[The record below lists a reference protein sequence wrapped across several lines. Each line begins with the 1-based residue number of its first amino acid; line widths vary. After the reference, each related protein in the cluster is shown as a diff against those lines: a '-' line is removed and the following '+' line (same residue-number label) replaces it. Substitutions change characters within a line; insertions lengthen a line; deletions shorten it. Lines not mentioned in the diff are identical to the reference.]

1 MSDKKSDHVG
11 VVWHKGKGK
20 WMAYI
25 GRAGKQKYLGV
36 FDNVEDA
43 IAAREK
49 AELEFP
55 LPHRKRKKSKIEYD
69 PQEKLHY
76 ANTDMSNLSEIQR
89 VCLLDYINGIRV
101 KDIASKYKI
110 SEAAVYVK
118 IKEAKRIIDTGAA
131 YSPEELKDRKE
142 YYKKYYAEHREE
154 MKDSS
159 VKYAKDHPESV
170 RKYRKRYYDENR
182 DRLVNNMKSY
192 NKEYYEKNRERLIA
206 KARARRMPMIPT
218 SEIEREIL
226 DEYRRLGSVNAVVAK
241 THHSWNR
248 VVKSLSNC
256 GVVINDTHRIILN
269 LHKKGMSAREIAEKL
284 GLNFKKVQ
292 SYLPRVRPVYGENR
306 SENAERIKEWRE
318 RNQ

>member
-1 MSDKKSDHVG
+1 MSDKKSGHVG
-11 VVWHKGKGK
+11 VVWHKRKGK

-36 FDNVEDA
+36 FDKVEDA

-55 LPHRKRKKSKIEYD
+55 LPPRKSKKSKIEYD

-101 KDIASKYKI
+101 KDIAVKYKI
-110 SEAAVYVK
+110 SEATTYVK

-131 YSPEELKDRKE
+131 YSPEELKKRKE
-142 YYKKYYAEHREE
+142 YYKNYYSEHREE
-154 MKDSS
+154 MKESS
-159 VKYAKDHPESV
+159 NRYAKDHTESM
-170 RKYRKRYYDENR
+170 REYGKRYYEKNR
-182 DRLVNNMKSY
+182 DRLINNMKIY

-206 KARARRMPMIPT
+206 KARARRIPMIPT

-226 DEYRRLGSVNAVVAK
+226 DEYRRLGNVNAVVAK

-306 SENAERIKEWRE
+306 SANAERIKEWRE